1 MSYDYRLLYSEKWV
15 VTCVCRISWRC
26 EIDLLKLKIFFEV
39 FLLVILARF
48 EVIFTFVMRFF
59 SKVNFSFR

>member
-48 EVIFTFVMRFF
+48 EVIFIIVICVFLV
-59 SKVNFSFR
+59 K